1 MNNDMKSICKAILL
15 LILFVIDVLKFG
27 LAVIGVVLK
36 TVLLAVTVIT
46 SFFISYA
53 DV

>member
-1 MNNDMKSICKAILL
+1 MSDMRSICKALL
-15 LILFVIDVLKFG
+15 LLMLFVIDVLKFG
-27 LAVIGVVLK
+27 FIVLGVILK
-36 TVLLAVTVIT
+36 TLLLVVTVIT